1 MSNSS
6 KIQGAGIR
14 AIFFDAAGTLF
25 DVRGTVGEIYSNIA
39 SRYGIVS
46 DPARVQKTFE
56 EAFRQMPP
64 MAFPGL
70 NARDLTKA
78 ERGWWEEIVR
88 RVYAEDMPERALR
101 DYISEVFEA
110 FRGAEA
116 WELLP
121 GTRGELERLRA
132 LGFRLGVISNFDSR
146 LYDVLESLGIHSLL
160 ECVIISSRAGAA
172 KPDAAIFHQ
181 ALAAMGVAAC
191 EAIHVGD
198 TLEVDAYGA
207 QRAGLHAVLL
217 DPAGRYTARQDVLI
231 VKKLAE
237 LCSLLE
243 A

>member
-88 RVYAEDMPERALR
+88 RVYAEEMPERALR

-207 QRAGLHAVLL
+207 QRAGLRAVLL
-217 DPAGRYTARQDVLI
+217 DPAGRYTGRRDVLI
-231 VKKLAE
+231 VRKLAE